1 GGFVGLRAGWR
12 GLNLDG
18 FAGWAIHRPDGF
30 GSAQPAY
37 GVRAIY
43 QF

>member
-1 GGFVGLRAGWR
+1 VGLRGGWF
-12 GLNLDG
+12 GASIDA

-37 GVRAIY
+37 GVRVIY